1 MEFLKSTVQAGL
13 NVFSYFTARRH
24 AEFSLNF
31 NEPQPIYASK
41 RYVYY
46 KSVIIF
52 TFPYHS
58 SLTYVTL
65 QGNWICFFRIF
76 SKAVVSKIAI
86 FNLTDISLRSAN
98 SSEYRGS
105 CIMRLKIWLEP
116 SSPYFRVITVSV
128 VRKRSHAFSEFNSHI
143 QNVPHLQMVCF
154 T

>member
-52 TFPYHS
+52 SLSLVTNLRHS
-58 SLTYVTL
+58 TRELNLLFSNILKGSSFKNCYL
-65 QGNWICFFRIF
+65 Q
-76 SKAVVSKIAI
+76 S
-86 FNLTDISLRSAN
+86 D
-98 SSEYRGS
+98 
-105 CIMRLKIWLEP
+105 
-116 SSPYFRVITVSV
+116 
-128 VRKRSHAFSEFNSHI
+128 
-143 QNVPHLQMVCF
+143 
-154 T
+154 